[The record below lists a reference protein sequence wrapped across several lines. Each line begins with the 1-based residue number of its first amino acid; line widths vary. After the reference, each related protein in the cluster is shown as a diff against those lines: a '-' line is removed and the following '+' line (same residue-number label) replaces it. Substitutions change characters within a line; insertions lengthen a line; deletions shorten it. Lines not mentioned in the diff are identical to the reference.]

1 MYGLPENFDASF
13 LVDRNLEM
21 ICFNINQ
28 VTFLFDEHT
37 MITVEGSVLHQLSES
52 DDISSPVSPPIYE
65 SSLMQLLERSVSRA
79 FGDEDGTLT
88 LVFDNGHVLKCLDTY
103 SKRESYQIVHG
114 EHVVIV

>member
-1 MYGLPENFDASF
+1 MYGLPEDFDGSF

-52 DDISSPVSPPIYE
+52 DTISTAISPPIYE
-65 SSLMQLLERSVSRA
+65 SSLMQLLA
-79 FGDEDGTLT
+79 
-88 LVFDNGHVLKCLDTY
+88 KP
-103 SKRESYQIVHG
+103 
-114 EHVVIV
+114 